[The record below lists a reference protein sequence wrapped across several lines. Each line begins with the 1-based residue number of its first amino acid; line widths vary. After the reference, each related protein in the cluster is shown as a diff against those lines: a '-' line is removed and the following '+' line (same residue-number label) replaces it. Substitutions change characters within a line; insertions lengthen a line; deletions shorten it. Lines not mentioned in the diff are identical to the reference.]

1 MYKRLFS
8 ETLIYGIGAVLPRV
22 LSFALVGVI
31 TKATGA
37 AEYSVYSQ
45 LYAIASFLNVILQ
58 FGFETS
64 YFRYATNKQE
74 EQKVFN
80 TAFLFLLLNSIVF
93 LIGIYLFLSPIT
105 SYLNYQQFPQYIIW
119 FAWFILFDTICVIP
133 FARLRFQGRPRVFTF
148 IKLINSFIYFGLIV
162 FFLFAYTSP
171 PTQFL
176 GFEIDQ
182 KIGFVFIANLF
193 ASLVTVFMLIP
204 FMKGLSSKINFSLLK
219 TMLNYSYPIMFAG
232 IAYTLNENFDKMIQ
246 RGVIS
251 EVEAGA
257 YGACYKLAA
266 LMTIV
271 VMAFRM
277 GVEPFFFKQ
286 MNTKNAKQTYATVME
301 IFTIVASFIV
311 VALLANILWIKD
323 IFLHRPEY
331 LLAMKIVPIIV
342 IANLFFGIY
351 NTLSVWYKVS
361 DKTLIGS
368 SISWIGA
375 IITLIINVF
384 LLPVIGFMAS
394 AWATIA
400 AYGSMMII
408 SYLLGRKY
416 YRIPYKVRKIVF
428 YISLATLLG
437 LISYYI
443 FEGNIILGNILV
455 LLFVAIVYYLEKNVL
470 LKSLR
475 NENKNH
481 Q

>member
-8 ETLIYGIGAVLPRV
+8 ETLIYGVGAVLPRV
-22 LSFALVGVI
+22 LSFVLVGVI

-37 AEYSVYSQ
+37 AEYSIYSQ

-64 YFRYATNKQE
+64 YFRYSVDKQQ
-74 EQKVFN
+74 EQRVFN
-80 TAFLFLLLNSIVF
+80 TAFIFLAVNSIIFLAAVYVF
-93 LIGIYLFLSPIT
+93 LPQIA
-105 SYLNYQQFPQYIIW
+105 SYLKYQKFPQYIIW
-119 FAWFILFDTICVIP
+119 FSWFILLDTLCVVP
-133 FARLRFQGRPRVFTF
+133 FARLRFQGRPRVFTL

-171 PTQFL
+171 PTEFL
-176 GFEIDQ
+176 GFSINQ

-193 ASLVTVFMLIP
+193 ASLATVFLLIP
-204 FMKGLSSKINFSLLK
+204 FMKGLSFRINPSLLK
-219 TMLNYSYPIMFAG
+219 TMLNYSYPIMLAG

-286 MNTKNAKQTYATVME
+286 MNNKNAKQTYATVME
-301 IFTIVASFIV
+301 LFTIVASFIV
-311 VALLANILWIKD
+311 VALLSNILWIKD

-375 IITLIINVF
+375 ILTLLINIF
-384 LLPVIGFMAS
+384 LLPLIGFMAS

-408 SYLLGRKY
+408 SYFLGRKY
-416 YRIPYKVRKIVF
+416 YKIPYKVRKIVF
-428 YISLATLLG
+428 YISLSILLG

-443 FEGNIILGNILV
+443 FKGNIILGNIVV
-455 LLFVAIVYYLEKNVL
+455 LLYLAIVYYLEKNVL
-470 LKSLR
+470 LKSLL
-475 NENKNH
+475 NENKNR
-481 Q
+481 